1 MKRRVAIIAAT
12 LAAAVA
18 VPLTAATVAT
28 ASTTAAA
35 PYCGITWGSV
45 TKQSG
50 GMPTGEL
57 RNVRAGRQACFDRL
71 VFDFAGHPTGYWVSY
86 VDQVRP
92 PGEPGDS
99 VPLRGGA
106 RLQITISLAYGEGA
120 NATYQPANPAEVVDV
135 TGWPT
140 FRQVAWADTY
150 EGEITVGLGVRARL
164 PFRVFV
170 LAGPGSGS
178 RIVVDVAH
186 RW

>member
-18 VPLTAATVAT
+18 VPLSAVGTAT
-28 ASTTAAA
+28 AGTAAA

-45 TKQSG
+45 TKQAG

-57 RNVRAGRQACFDRL
+57 RTVRAGRQACFDRL

-86 VDQVRP
+86 VDQVRT
-92 PGEPGDS
+92 PGEPGEV

-106 RLQITISLAYGEGA
+106 RLQITISLAYGVRD
-120 NATYQPANPAEVVDV
+120 NFTYQPADGAELVDV

-140 FRQVAWADTY
+140 FRQVAWAGTY

-170 LAGPGSGS
+170 VSGPGTGS

-186 RW
+186 GW